1 MNDLGAQRVSDP
13 GIRQVVGAM
22 LDTSRARE
30 TYACGA
36 LHDFGYAVADRL
48 RVERGGPWLLR
59 SGRSGAPA
67 SLSSSWRACE
77 E

>member
-22 LDTSRARE
+22 LDTGRARE

-36 LHDFGYAVADRL
+36 LHDFGYTVADRAASRARRTMAVAEWAKRSAREL
-48 RVERGGPWLLR
+48 EQLLE
-59 SGRSGAPA
+59 G
-67 SLSSSWRACE
+67 L
-77 E
+77 